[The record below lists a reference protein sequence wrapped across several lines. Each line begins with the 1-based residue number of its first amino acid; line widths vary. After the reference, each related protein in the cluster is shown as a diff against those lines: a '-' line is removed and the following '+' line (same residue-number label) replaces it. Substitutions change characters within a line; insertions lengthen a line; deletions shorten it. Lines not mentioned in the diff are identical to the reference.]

1 MKTEVSPIFS
11 TFFRFLL
18 DLMNGFI
25 EKGLF
30 EKKLIESDDNNENSQ
45 LRLEYWRKEADFE
58 WKENVKEKDN
68 FKPEISN

>member
-45 LRLEYWRKEADFE
+45 LRLEY
-58 WKENVKEKDN
+58 
-68 FKPEISN
+68 